1 MSVCLGGWQKRV
13 STIPG
18 VCDRETDRQRDR
30 MTDSQTDSMEG
41 ETERDE
47 DKLLSY
53 FRNQSS
59 QKII

>member
-18 VCDRETDRQRDR
+18 VCDRETERQRDR
-30 MTDSQTDSMEG
+30 MTDSMEE
-41 ETERDE
+41 ETEREE

-53 FRNQSS
+53 FRHQSS